1 VLQLQ
6 LQLYVARVYWLG
18 LGWFGLIGRDGEV
31 SRMEFLT
38 KMLVRLGRAEQQ
50 DIDEILAQFDVLDED
65 RSGTL
70 DMNDIVEGLKKQE
83 QREQREQWEQPQHQL
98 AMPP

>member
-1 VLQLQ
+1 
-6 LQLYVARVYWLG
+6 
-18 LGWFGLIGRDGEV
+18 
-31 SRMEFLT
+31 MEFLT

-83 QREQREQWEQPQHQL
+83 QREQREQPQHQL

>member
-1 VLQLQ
+1 
-6 LQLYVARVYWLG
+6 
-18 LGWFGLIGRDGEV
+18 
-31 SRMEFLT
+31 MEFLT

-83 QREQREQWEQPQHQL
+83 QREQPQHQL

>member
-1 VLQLQ
+1 M
-6 LQLYVARVYWLG
+6 WLVST
-18 LGWFGLIGRDGEV
+18 GWGWVGLIGRDGEV
-31 SRMEFLT
+31 RRMEFLT

>member
-1 VLQLQ
+1 
-6 LQLYVARVYWLG
+6 
-18 LGWFGLIGRDGEV
+18 
-31 SRMEFLT
+31 MEFLT

-83 QREQREQWEQPQHQL
+83 QREQREQREQPQHQL